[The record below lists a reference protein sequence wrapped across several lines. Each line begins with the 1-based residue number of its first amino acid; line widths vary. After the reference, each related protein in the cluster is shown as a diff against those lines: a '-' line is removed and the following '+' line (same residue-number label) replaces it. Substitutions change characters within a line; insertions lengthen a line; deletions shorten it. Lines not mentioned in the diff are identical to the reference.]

1 MTAQYLAFDRA
12 SVRSVD
18 TDGRLHV
25 AITPISR
32 ANVCQYAGYEIPGAE
47 ELGLDP
53 NKLYSLLRDP
63 EELAKAAPS
72 FNNVPLLSNHVPVTA
87 DDHQPD
93 LVVGSTGTDAVFRD
107 PYLFNSLVV
116 WAKDAIEDIQSGKKR
131 ELSAAYH
138 YRADMTPGNYKGTPF
153 HIVMRDISAN
163 HVAIVSAGRAGSDV
177 CVGDSAIDELVW
189 ERIAAAILVL

>member
-138 YRADMTPGNYKGTPF
+138 YRADMTPVNYKGTPF
-153 HIVMRDISAN
+153 QIVMRDISAN